1 MTEEKQPPIALLID
15 PLTGSEHYIS
25 RYTTCIGRS
34 PTSDLRLCDRSISRQ
49 HALLFCLN
57 DEFYLEDLNS
67 LNGTVLNG
75 KPVDKRTR
83 VQAGDEIRIGLTCL
97 LFMLIPDRRSRSRLN
112 DGSVITTPLEDP
124 ISGKLFDHSGNRDAI
139 PHAVAK

>member
-1 MTEEKQPPIALLID
+1 MTDEKQPPIALLID

-34 PTSDLRLCDRSISRQ
+34 PTSDLRLCDRSVSRQ

-57 DEFYLEDLNS
+57 DEFYIEDLNS

-75 KPVDKRTR
+75 KPVDRR
-83 VQAGDEIRIGLTCL
+83 IRLRAGDEIRIGLTCL
-97 LFMLIPDRRSRSRLN
+97 LFMLIPDRRSQIRLS
-112 DGSVITTPLEDP
+112 DAVITTPLEDP
-124 ISGKLFDHSGNRDAI
+124 ISGKCFDQSRRRDAL
-139 PHAVAK
+139 PHAVAN